1 MGKLRESP
9 SVRPLP
15 PEIVA
20 ERSVVLHRAL
30 RGLPLTLLEPLLR
43 GLRRHADSLVP
54 GHLVAGN
61 GGCALG
67 MMLRELSADP
77 GLQGNEALPPRRRR
91 RGASLRD
98 PSIYETWP
106 QLTKAYPRLP
116 HVEII
121 FDATCEELGQRTGLP
136 EDDIPRMVG
145 LWMAAETQSEINM
158 RHMEETAAQAAASV
172 PARSATMDE
181 RLFAATVDR
190 LIELRPALSRVE
202 ATKVVEGLIGARRLE
217 SDPLFVPADWQHE
230 LELQQER
237 LAAGR

>member
-1 MGKLRESP
+1 MCP
-9 SVRPLP
+9 SQANPSLP
-15 PEIVA
+15 TEIVGD
-20 ERSVVLHRAL
+20 RGVVLHRAL

-67 MMLRELSADP
+67 VMLRELSADRSWQAS
-77 GLQGNEALPPRRRR
+77 GALPPRRRR
-91 RGASLRD
+91 RGASAHD

-106 QLTKAYPRLP
+106 QLSKAYPRLP

-121 FDATCEELGQRTGLP
+121 FDATCEELAQRTDLP
-136 EDDIPRMVG
+136 QEDVPRVVG

-158 RHMEETAAQAAASV
+158 RHMEETAASV
-172 PARSATMDE
+172 PSRSVAVDD

-190 LIELRPALSRVE
+190 LVELRPGLSRAE
-202 ATKVVEGLIGARRLE
+202 ATELVEGLIGARRLE
-217 SDPLFVPADWQHE
+217 SDPLFVPADWEHE
-230 LELQQER
+230 LELQEAR